1 MSIIDTA
8 KDIYGL
14 AAKGLTID
22 LQEKL
27 MTLREQALALQEE
40 NLSLRTEVSSLR
52 KKLEQKSE
60 VDFNGLVYIGESNKG
75 VYCPTCYDK
84 DEKLIRLQ
92 RNKNSHV
99 DATWFCKVCEGWF

>member
-27 MTLREQALALQEE
+27 MQLREQALALQEE
-40 NLSLRTEVSSLR
+40 NLSLRTEVLSLR
-52 KKLEQKSE
+52 QQLERKTE
-60 VDFNGLVYIGESNKG
+60 LKFDGLVYTDTSGDC
-75 VYCPTCYDK
+75 YCPTCYDG
-84 DEKLIRLQ
+84 EGKLIRVH
-92 RNKNSHV
+92 RNTDRDIAAKWLCRHCSS
-99 DATWFCKVCEGWF
+99 FF